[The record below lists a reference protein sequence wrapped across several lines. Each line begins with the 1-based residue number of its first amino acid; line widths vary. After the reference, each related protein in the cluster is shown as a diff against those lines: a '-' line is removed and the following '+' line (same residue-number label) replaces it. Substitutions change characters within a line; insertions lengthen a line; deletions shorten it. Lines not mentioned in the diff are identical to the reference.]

1 MFQRLIK
8 EKETETTVEKN
19 LLVLNLNRQKPHP
32 IKSDKSKYKR
42 SNKII
47 PITKINLDPFQTK
60 LTLKHKI
67 NNLKLK
73 E

>member
-1 MFQRLIK
+1 MFHRLIK
-8 EKETETTVEKN
+8 GKETETIVEKN

-32 IKSDKSKYKR
+32 IKSDRSKYKR

-47 PITKINLDPFQTK
+47 PITKINLDPFQMKITS
-60 LTLKHKI
+60 KHKI
-67 NNLKLK
+67 NNLKKK